1 MDENRVRMEIFFKKK
16 KEKGK
21 IRRRE
26 NYMSEYIANQYQRD
40 DMNPGAVLYM
50 AHIHG
55 ETDTGR
61 SKFYGLHTQFS
72 EIIYNIN

>member
-1 MDENRVRMEIFFKKK
+1 
-16 KEKGK
+16 
-21 IRRRE
+21 
-26 NYMSEYIANQYQRD
+26 MSEYIANQYQRD

-61 SKFYGLHTQFS
+61 SQFYGLHTQFS